1 LKRGSRLARS
11 GGLFPTR
18 ILLATDGSNEA
29 VLAEDAAVE
38 ISGSTGSEL
47 HVVHVV
53 LIVFDL
59 PYPRGSLRERNEAVL
74 DRRKIRGLR
83 LLEERVRRI
92 EDLGGAVAASHYRE
106 GNPKKEVLR
115 LASELDAGLIIT
127 GGQRRPW
134 FERIFGDGFSEHV
147 FKRAERPVLVVS
159 DRERESSALPR

>member
-1 LKRGSRLARS
+1 M
-11 GGLFPTR
+11 FPTK

-29 VLAEDAAVE
+29 VMAEDAAVE
-38 ISGSTGSEL
+38 LSGGTGSEL

-53 LIVFDL
+53 SMVFDL

-83 LLEERVRRI
+83 LLQERVRRI
-92 EDLGGAVAASHYRE
+92 EDLGGVVAASHYRE
-106 GNPKKEVLR
+106 GNPEKEVLK

-134 FERIFGDGFSEHV
+134 FERMFGAGFSEHV
-147 FKRAERPVLVVS
+147 FKRADRPVLVVNG
-159 DRERESSALPR
+159 REHEGSALMR